1 MRRGELAGLRWSDWN
16 QTTHSISVARA
27 RQSVGGRSTEV
38 PARRRTVD
46 DASTSTRTPKPSS
59 PSGGAARN
67 AYGHPVGLNDPIFTN
82 PQGAPVHPET
92 MSQLFTRQLARIDL
106 PTIRFH
112 DLRHT
117 HASLLAASS
126 TPIKVVSE
134 RLGHAHPGF
143 TMATYQH
150 VMPGMGASAAH
161 TFAQMLTTQRDITER
176 LPTSTPS
183 RPAAG
188 RRLPV
193 RIRKRPGSRNVAPT
207 AGR

>member
-1 MRRGELAGLRWSDWN
+1 MRMERHQPCLRRSSEDDL
-16 QTTHSISVARA
+16 
-27 RQSVGGRSTEV
+27 RST
-38 PARRRTVD
+38 RCRI
-46 DASTSTRTPKPSS
+46 TPPHRCTGSI
-59 PSGGAARN
+59 R
-67 AYGHPVGLNDPIFTN
+67 
-82 PQGAPVHPET
+82 
-92 MSQLFTRQLARIDL
+92 
-106 PTIRFH
+106 TIRFH

-161 TFAQMLTTQRDITER
+161 TFGLMLSTQHDITEGSR
-176 LPTSTPS
+176 QHPSPPT
-183 RPAAG
+183 AG
-188 RRLPV
+188 RHLPV
-193 RIRKRPGSRNVAPT
+193 RIRKRPGSRIVAQT

>member
-1 MRRGELAGLRWSDWN
+1 M
-16 QTTHSISVARA
+16 
-27 RQSVGGRSTEV
+27 
-38 PARRRTVD
+38 
-46 DASTSTRTPKPSS
+46 
-59 PSGGAARN
+59 
-67 AYGHPVGLNDPIFTN
+67 
-82 PQGAPVHPET
+82 HPESI
-92 MSQLFTRQLARIDL
+92 SQLFTRQLARIDL

-161 TFAQMLTTQRDITER
+161 TFAQMLTTQRDITE
-176 LPTSTPS
+176 
-183 RPAAG
+183 
-188 RRLPV
+188 
-193 RIRKRPGSRNVAPT
+193 GSRQHASDRQPVDVYRFGSANAQVAGSSPRQPVDDPVET
-207 AGR
+207 GQPPGTTEGPETQCFRAFQLVAGAGFEPATFGL